1 MHIGI
6 IGMGCTGSANQVG
19 FEFLGHTVIGHDP
32 KLNTTIDIVKNTETV
47 FICVPTPSYDDGGCD
62 LSIIETVLKDLNSMN
77 YKGIIAIRSTVIPG
91 FTQQVINRYTNL
103 SICFVPEFLRERC
116 AVNDFIKNQKLLA
129 VGTNDRYIYQQIK
142 LAFGSLPDQT
152 IHLTTNE
159 AEILKYFNNS
169 YAALRVTFANIMY
182 ELCKKFEADYTV
194 VKNAYISTGKA
205 GDMYLDV
212 APHLRGYGGKCL
224 PKDIKA
230 LSLLVKEHGLPFDLI
245 SAIDHDND
253 QIDTTVFNGMR
264 KADE

>member
-1 MHIGI
+1 MNIGI
-6 IGMGCTGSANQVG
+6 VGMGCTGSANRAG
-19 FEFLGHTVIGHDP
+19 FEFIGHTVIGHDI
-32 KLNTTIDIVKNTETV
+32 KFSTTLDILKNTEIAFV
-47 FICVPTPSYDDGGCD
+47 CVPTPSYEDGGCD
-62 LSIIETVLKDLNSMN
+62 LSIIISVLEDFNSMN

-91 FTQQVINRYTNL
+91 FTQDMINKYTNL

-129 VGTNDRYIYQQIK
+129 VGTNDQYVYQQVT
-142 LAFGSLPDQT
+142 LAFGNLPTNT
-152 IHLTTNE
+152 IQLTPNE

-230 LSLLVKEHGLPFDLI
+230 LSLLIKEHSLPFDLI
-245 SAIDHDND
+245 SAINHDND

-264 KADE
+264 KAND